1 MENTDEFFFEKLTI
15 SFKQITEK
23 VNLYE
28 TDYICL
34 NDLAKFFPSKRIS
47 NWLENQK
54 TQDFI
59 AVVERQLSKNYDTS
73 ISSYHKSAIFT
84 VRGKGKEQG
93 TYAHELVALEFLAWL
108 SPEFKVLI
116 FSQWNEWRKE
126 QNAPKS
132 AFSDKLMEV
141 LREEM
146 EEYFVRNDDME
157 GVVNSLVRFI
167 NETKNR
173 LGNLENRDNYIS
185 KKVRELEKA
194 VGYIQAEQQ
203 KQNANS
209 YVYLM
214 YNAQTKEYK
223 LGKSNNPQI
232 RQKQLQG
239 VEPNIEIVLEIP
251 LYSARQAFTLES
263 LFKETF
269 KAKNTHGEWYKLDE
283 GDIQKIKLIMD
294 ALALEV

>member
-1 MENTDEFFFEKLTI
+1 MESLTI
-15 SFKQITEK
+15 HYQGLSKE
-23 VNLYE
+23 VNLE
-28 TDYICL
+28 NEDYICL
-34 NDLAKFFPSKRIS
+34 NDLLEFFPNRRIDVWMKLKTTQEFVDVVEKQLNEVIPPIGGITQKAIYVVKGNYS
-47 NWLENQK
+47 NNQK
-54 TQDFI
+54 
-59 AVVERQLSKNYDTS
+59 
-73 ISSYHKSAIFT
+73 
-84 VRGKGKEQG
+84 QG

-108 SPEFKVLI
+108 SPEFKVLV
-116 FSQWNEWRKE
+116 FKQWNEWRKV
-126 QNAPKS
+126 QSAPKS
-132 AFSDKLMEV
+132 AFSDKLLEV

-157 GVVNSLVRFI
+157 GVVNSLVQFI

-173 LGNLENRDNYIS
+173 LHNLENRDKYIS
-185 KKVRELEKA
+185 KKVFELEKA
-194 VGYIQAEQQ
+194 VGHIHAAQQ

-214 YNAQTKEYK
+214 YNAQSREYK
-223 LGKSNNPQI
+223 LGKSNNPQT

-269 KAKNTHGEWYKLDE
+269 KTKNTHGEWYKLDE
-283 GDIQKIKLIMD
+283 GDIQKIKLIME